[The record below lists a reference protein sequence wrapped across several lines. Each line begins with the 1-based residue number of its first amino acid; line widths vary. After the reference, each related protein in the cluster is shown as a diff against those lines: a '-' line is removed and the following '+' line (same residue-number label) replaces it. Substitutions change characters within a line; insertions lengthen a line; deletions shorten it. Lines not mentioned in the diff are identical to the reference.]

1 MRKNILWRKENGV
14 DKILEN
20 KPEEILGCSMEAL
33 TEVFPHWQLGTDK
46 TGRSGLCCI
55 CFVGVLPNRT
65 VIVSMWS
72 YSSDRSSISSMA
84 SLMPP

>member
-1 MRKNILWRKENGV
+1 MRKNISWRKEHGV

-46 TGRSGLCCI
+46 TGRSGLYCI
-55 CFVGVLPNRT
+55 VCVLFRRWYVTLTVRPCF
-65 VIVSMWS
+65 
-72 YSSDRSSISSMA
+72 SDRSSTRSMA